1 MLLAIIRLAIFI
13 NCSVQVF
20 KKEVRCVSMKNQFPY
35 IITKVESKAK
45 KAIYGYNLIEKGDG
59 VLVGISGGKDSF
71 ALLDVLV
78 SLRKSLP
85 VKFRIEACHVVAND
99 MPYKADEDFMK
110 NYCQQNKVNL
120 HFREI
125 EVEYDESKRQP
136 ACFICSW
143 KRRKELFKLAR
154 ELKCEKVALGHHLDD
169 AIETLM
175 LNMIHHSSISS
186 IPPMLSMF
194 DGDIKIIR
202 PLILVLNSELKKYSE
217 FKGFPSEIEVCRY
230 NDETHRES
238 VRQLI
243 YQTTKLNRAAR
254 ENIFRSMGNI
264 LSDYIVP
271 TLEKKKNLPD
281 DEYREVV

>member
-1 MLLAIIRLAIFI
+1 M
-13 NCSVQVF
+13 SSQ
-20 KKEVRCVSMKNQFPY
+20 SPY

-45 KAIYGYNLIEKGDG
+45 KAIYGYHLIEEDDGD
-59 VLVGISGGKDSF
+59 LVGISGGKDSF

-78 SLRKSLP
+78 RLRKSLP
-85 VKFRIEACHVVAND
+85 EKFRIEACHVIAKD
-99 MPYKADEDFMK
+99 MPYKADEVFMK
-110 NYCQQNKVNL
+110 EYCQENGVNL

-125 EVEYDESKRQP
+125 EVQYDKSKRQP

-154 ELKCEKVALGHHLDD
+154 EQKCTKVALGHHLDD

-194 DGDIKIIR
+194 DGEISIIR

-217 FKGFPSEIEVCRY
+217 LKEFPGEVEVCHY
-230 NDETHRES
+230 NDDTHREL
-238 VRQLI
+238 VLQLI
-243 YQTTKLNRAAR
+243 KQTTKLNRSAR
-254 ENIFRSMGNI
+254 ENIFRSMGNVFP
-264 LSDYIVP
+264 DYVVP
-271 TLEKKKNLPD
+271 NIGKKKNLPD
-281 DEYREVV
+281 DDYREVT